1 MTTTPGS
8 PTSGSPGGIADLRP
22 IARRREQRAWYFYD
36 WANSAFSTTIAGV
49 LFAPYLISVAEEAA
63 VDNRIDVLG
72 LSVAPG
78 ALPSFTITASTLLSA
93 FLLPL
98 LGAVADRTARK
109 KELLAGFAWV
119 GAAFAALLFFV
130 QGDNWQLGV
139 VAFIVANL
147 CFGAAAVFNDAILCL
162 VAEEDERDRVSS
174 RGWAYGYAGGG
185 LLLAINF
192 LMVTFHD
199 SLGMS
204 QGMAVRL
211 SMLSA
216 AVWWAGFTFIPFR
229 GLRNREPEHV
239 VPAEGGLVSR
249 SFGQLWA
256 TLKGLRR
263 YPVALTFLVAYLFF
277 NDGIQTVIASAS
289 TYGVEELG
297 FETGT
302 VLAVYLVVQFVAV
315 FGALSFGRAAERYGA
330 KSVILVGLVIWMLI
344 VTAALFVPEREIVP
358 FLILGGRD
366 RHRPGRHPGAGPV
379 VLQPADPARQR
390 GGVLQLLPRHGAR
403 HLVVRHPGV
412 RARLPDDR
420 LLPAGDLRADRVL
433 RGRRS
438 TAAQGRHRARHPRRR
453 QRDAVGGVT
462 GPTSQPA
469 GGLDSLLEDA
479 TDCVESAGPGYLD
492 VWDADVLTH
501 RPGISREGR
510 SLGLVKTQGKR

>member
-1 MTTTPGS
+1 MTTTP
-8 PTSGSPGGIADLRP
+8 GSPGGIADLTP

-78 ALPSFTITASTLLSA
+78 ALPSFTITASTLISA

-98 LGAVADRTARK
+98 LGAAADRTARK

-199 SLGMS
+199 SLGIS

-229 GLRNREPEHV
+229 GLRNRAPEHV
-239 VPAEGGLVSR
+239 VPAEGGVVQR

-315 FGALSFGRAAERYGA
+315 FGALGFGRAAGRYGA

-344 VTAALFVPEREIVP
+344 VTAALFVPERELVP
-358 FLILGGRD
+358 FLILALAIGIVLGGTQALARSYFSLLIPRGSEAEYFSFYHAMERGTSWFGTLVFGLVYQLTD
-366 RHRPGRHPGAGPV
+366 SYRPAIFALIAFFVVGGALLLRV
-379 VLQPADPARQR
+379 DTAR
-390 GGVLQLLPRHGAR
+390 GI
-403 HLVVRHPGV
+403 
-412 RARLPDDR
+412 
-420 LLPAGDLRADRVL
+420 
-433 RGRRS
+433 
-438 TAAQGRHRARHPRRR
+438 
-453 QRDAVGGVT
+453 RDAGNEMPSVV
-462 GPTSQPA
+462 
-469 GGLDSLLEDA
+469 
-479 TDCVESAGPGYLD
+479 
-492 VWDADVLTH
+492 
-501 RPGISREGR
+501 
-510 SLGLVKTQGKR
+510 